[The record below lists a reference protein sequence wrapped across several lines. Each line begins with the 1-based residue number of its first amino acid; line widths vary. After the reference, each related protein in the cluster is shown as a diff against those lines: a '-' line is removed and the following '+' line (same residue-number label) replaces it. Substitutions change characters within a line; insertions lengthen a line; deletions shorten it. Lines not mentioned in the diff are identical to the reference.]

1 MDCSL
6 PGSSVHGDSSGQ
18 NTGVGCHLLLQEV
31 SLTPC
36 LSCFCFHLRGCP
48 SHSPL
53 PVKLSPVASC
63 ARGVTSALQL
73 PAALDQHL
81 ALWNG
86 EFPLCTQDPLNLKL
100 HPRREEVGD
109 REAGVAPAPRVPCY
123 KVFKFH
129 HWEWGR
135 GRDPKVMGTSVVE
148 KTWSQ
153 SPRLLLRS
161 YHGWSC
167 GQEAGVVCDALMLL
181 PGSLGLWAQLPY
193 LEARIKRT
201 SSTIHLVLLPALW
214 YTHLYLYRLME
225 FSGILVCWAEAP
237 LMFCWL

>member
-36 LSCFCFHLRGCP
+36 LSCFCFYLRGCP

-63 ARGVTSALQL
+63 ATGVTSALQL
-73 PAALDQHL
+73 PAVLSQHL

-109 REAGVAPAPRVPCY
+109 REAGVAPAPRVPY
-123 KVFKFH
+123 VTRF
-129 HWEWGR
+129 
-135 GRDPKVMGTSVVE
+135 S
-148 KTWSQ
+148 
-153 SPRLLLRS
+153 
-161 YHGWSC
+161 
-167 GQEAGVVCDALMLL
+167 
-181 PGSLGLWAQLPY
+181 
-193 LEARIKRT
+193 
-201 SSTIHLVLLPALW
+201 SSTTESGVGAGIPKSWAPQWWKRCDLSRHGCCCAVTTGGAVARRLESCATPLCYCQVLWGCGLSC
-214 YTHLYLYRLME
+214 H
-225 FSGILVCWAEAP
+225 I
-237 LMFCWL
+237 